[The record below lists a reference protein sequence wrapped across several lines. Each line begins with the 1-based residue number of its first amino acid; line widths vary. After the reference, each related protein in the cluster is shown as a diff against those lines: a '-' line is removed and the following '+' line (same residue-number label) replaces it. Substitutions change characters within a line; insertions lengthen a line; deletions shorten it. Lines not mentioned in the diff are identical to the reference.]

1 MDKAQMKTVFY
12 TIISNS
18 HYAGCRTDEF
28 IESFKHF
35 HPDIDLVVFRQEEID
50 YHFGRNEHL
59 NFYNCKAYFA
69 KLLYNQYDLV
79 VNIDADHL
87 ILGKLDSILAA
98 DYDVACPANYNVF
111 SNASLKIVSTGNNV
125 TNFVSELRYYQGG
138 LIASTSKH
146 FWDAYDY
153 ASMKHSHYLHY
164 KENDVL
170 NLILTLC
177 DYKVKYL
184 DGEANFNSNEFHSYY
199 GCASLGQEH
208 LAVVDNGEIKINGK
222 PVKAYHFAKAGIN
235 KPPVSSLF
243 SKAIN
248 QFIYSTIIKPKS

>member
-18 HYAGCRTDEF
+18 HYAGCRTNEF

-35 HPDIDLVVFRQEEID
+35 HPDIDLVVFKQSEID
-50 YHFGRNEHL
+50 YHFGRNENL

-87 ILGKLDSILAA
+87 ILGTLDSILAA

-125 TNFVSELRYYQGG
+125 SSFVSEQYYYQGG
-138 LIASTSKH
+138 LIASTSKA

-153 ASMKHSHYLHY
+153 ASMKHSHRLHY

-170 NLILTLC
+170 NLILELC

-184 DGEANFNSNEFHSYY
+184 DGDASFKSEKFHSYY
-199 GCASLGQEH
+199 GCASLGLEQ
-208 LAVVDNGEIKINGK
+208 LAVVDNGQIKITGK
-222 PVKAYHFAKAGIN
+222 PIKAYHFAKAGIN
-235 KPPVSSLF
+235 KPAVASLF
-243 SKAIN
+243 SKEVT
-248 QFIYSTIIKPKS
+248 QFIYSTIIKPKP